1 MRADFQNVRCLG
13 IVGLLAGMV
22 VSTSAA
28 AGPAV
33 PADEPDAAVIVAEGV
48 AQAAIVVAEDASEA
62 VLRAAEE
69 LRRCIEQMTTVAL
82 PLADDASVREGD
94 AELPGLLICVG
105 PSDLTAEV
113 SDGLPGDPY
122 APGGQDAVA
131 KHADGKI
138 VLTGGPVL
146 DGQTTEHAVAAF
158 LRHLGA
164 ECYGVRH
171 RPIMSLPA
179 TPQLTV
185 AKDLDIRVQPA
196 FLSRAPSGA
205 LEPPWSSAGGV
216 GVSKAHNWWRVIAR
230 DLFAGR
236 PHLFALID
244 GERDDPGP
252 TRLGYT
258 ICETHPEAVDHFVDA
273 AAEAF
278 ESGQPG
284 FSLTPNDGV
293 RELCQCE
300 ICIAAHGDEAVPA
313 DRMLRYANAVRAQL
327 DQEYPRFRARK
338 LHILAGYG
346 YPEWHA
352 LSFPNTRVA

>member
-1 MRADFQNVRCLG
+1 MGEQPMRADFQNVRCLG

-179 TPQLTV
+179 TADRSERPRHPRSARLPEPRAIRGAGAALVKRRWGRRLKGPQLV
-185 AKDLDIRVQPA
+185 EGHCQGPLRWAPA
-196 FLSRAPSGA
+196 S
-205 LEPPWSSAGGV
+205 V
-216 GVSKAHNWWRVIAR
+216 
-230 DLFAGR
+230 R
-236 PHLFALID
+236 PH
-244 GERDDPGP
+244 R
-252 TRLGYT
+252 R
-258 ICETHPEAVDHFVDA
+258 
-273 AAEAF
+273 
-278 ESGQPG
+278 
-284 FSLTPNDGV
+284 
-293 RELCQCE
+293 
-300 ICIAAHGDEAVPA
+300 
-313 DRMLRYANAVRAQL
+313 
-327 DQEYPRFRARK
+327 
-338 LHILAGYG
+338 
-346 YPEWHA
+346 
-352 LSFPNTRVA
+352 